1 MQNKSEKSNWL
12 KKKENKILEIQGW
25 LQVEMVT
32 VQDEHMIVDWNK

>member
-12 KKKENKILEIQGW
+12 KKKRKKILEIKGW